1 MLLDGYVYYDL
12 FNQILGSN
20 MVRLMSPTITAGDDT
35 QLCFSFWYAAFGA
48 GESAVMQIIR
58 QDNSSSEST
67 VDKVFIK

>member
-1 MLLDGYVYYDL
+1 
-12 FNQILGSN
+12 
-20 MVRLMSPTITAGDDT
+20 MVRLMSPTITASEDP

-67 VDKVFIK
+67 VDKVIYLTE